1 MTQNE
6 SSKQIAP
13 YQTPDWKF
21 SEELVKREVTS
32 FIVLHH
38 SGVSG
43 HHTVEDIHRWHL
55 NKGWAGIGY
64 HYFITKEG
72 IVYECRPRNKVGAHT
87 RGHNRN
93 SVGIC
98 FEGNFNKEELT
109 ARQEKAAIKL
119 LTLLSIAYP
128 DAELR
133 RHSDFN
139 AQRSCPGRN
148 FPFDRIKQR
157 VAQCRA
163 NIGL

>member
-1 MTQNE
+1 MNQNE

-21 SEELVKREVTS
+21 SKELEQRETTS

-38 SGVSG
+38 SGVSTP
-43 HHTVEDIHRWHL
+43 HTAEDIHRWHL
-55 NKGWAGIGY
+55 KKGWAGIGY
-64 HYFITKEG
+64 HYFIAKNG
-72 IVYECRPRNKVGAHT
+72 VVYECRPRNTVGAHT
-87 RGHNRN
+87 RGYNRV
-93 SVGIC
+93 SLGVC
-98 FEGNFNKEELT
+98 FEGDFNKEELT
-109 ARQEKAAIKL
+109 VKQENAAIKL
-119 LTLLSIAYP
+119 LTILGIAYY

-139 AQRSCPGRN
+139 AQRSCPGKN